1 MNHNVRNVEEL
12 YLSSKSLY
20 DDGIMNGD
28 NSADGILKNLNDGI
42 NNLKINWKGVDAGV
56 KIQEVVTVYNAMV
69 IVRNSLLDLVYKA
82 SSIASNYRK
91 IQNANGG
98 RLTEL
103 QILTADAQSIA
114 DDYFDN
120 ADTIDIN
127 PDAAIG
133 RNFIDQARN
142 SLDTFETNVRSK
154 YEDIMGNWRA
164 GTGRAETQNAFEHYM
179 SDIKKYKEKLLSVSQ
194 SISTALGN
202 YDF

>member
-98 RLTEL
+98 RLTDL
-103 QILTADAQSIA
+103 QVLTADAQSIT

-120 ADTIDIN
+120 ADFNKDHL
-127 PDAAIG
+127 
-133 RNFIDQARN
+133 N
-142 SLDTFETNVRSK
+142 SE
-154 YEDIMGNWRA
+154 IA
-164 GTGRAETQNAFEHYM
+164 GEWM
-179 SDIKKYKEKLLSVSQ
+179 
-194 SISTALGN
+194 
-202 YDF
+202 